1 MRTALAVLCLLCLT
15 HSAPLSYYPLPLPWL
30 LPHLLPVRQQQAVP
44 AECREQEEL
53 PTVTPLPP
61 VVLTAEQQL
70 LEVER
75 KIPGIA
81 EKFEM
86 I

>member
-1 MRTALAVLCLLCLT
+1 MRTALAVLCLLWLT
-15 HSAPLSYYPLPLPWL
+15 HSAPLSYYPLPWL
-30 LPHLLPVRQQQAVP
+30 LPHPLPVPHQQPVT

-75 KIPGIA
+75 NIPGIA
-81 EKFEM
+81 EKL
-86 I
+86 